1 MLNVKGDRVDNSS
14 QPPWDIQERA
24 FQFAFRI
31 VNLYDYLITKR
42 DAARLIARQVFDAGT
57 SVGANLGE
65 ADSAQSKAD
74 FNSKCSIALKEAR
87 ESRYW
92 LRLLSG
98 CKSVK
103 QELVTPLTN
112 EAGELVA
119 ILTAIVKKAE
129 RSRHRG

>member
-1 MLNVKGDRVDNSS
+1 MNDSNDR
-14 QPPWDIQERA
+14 PCDIQERA
-24 FQFAFRI
+24 FQFALRI

-57 SVGANLGE
+57 SVGANLEE
-65 ADSAQSKAD
+65 ADSAQSKPD

-92 LRLLSG
+92 LRLLGG

-103 QELVTPLTN
+103 QELVAPLVN
-112 EAGELVA
+112 EAGEIVA
-119 ILTAIVKKAE
+119 ILSTIVKNAE
-129 RSRHRG
+129 RSRNRG